1 MNKTRIPALLAAAW
15 LALPAWA
22 ATYYVDAGHP
32 AASDAN
38 SGTEALPWR
47 TLQRATSPLGSG
59 VAAGDTVY
67 VKNGT
72 YVGTGDACSS
82 GGVTPAFYPV
92 NSGTPTAPIAFRA
105 YPGHSP
111 VVSWPVCPPPEAR
124 NNPVIGN
131 GGAGRDHVIW
141 DGFTTGPGNDVRIQ
155 RCTGCLVEN
164 VVIDK
169 GGATPSVPGQ
179 GNYDG
184 IRVEESTDAIIRN
197 NTVRNVFTT
206 DSTGGRGACIKL
218 YDDRNTR
225 VHNNE
230 LSNCDDGIYDKEGG
244 TDNTYE
250 LNIIRDIARRAFYF
264 TGFQTP
270 RCAAWSCAVRNN
282 VIRNNVVVNARS
294 GVNMD
299 LDDPATMRN
308 ISVYNN
314 TLYNVDRGIQLGT
327 SLPEMRYYNNII
339 TLRSPSTDMNSVT
352 LFFAGPSPPTDL
364 VSNYQNL
371 RAPAPPHAG
380 FSIDFQPP
388 ESLAQWQSRGFDASS
403 LTSDPQ
409 FVGPVTGTPLPEAF
423 RLQSASPLR
432 GAGRVGGTST
442 GAPVDIGAYATG
454 TEVIG
459 RATGAPA
466 PDTTPPSV
474 PTGLTAVAVSSSRI
488 DLSWAAS
495 TDERGVAGYR
505 VDRDGTV
512 IATTSNTAYSDT
524 GLAPSTTHAY
534 RLAAYDGA
542 GNQSGQ
548 SSPASATTLPATPP
562 PPPTGL
568 VAD

>member
-1 MNKTRIPALLAAAW
+1 MVKTLATAV
-15 LALPAWA
+15 LAFACLFSPGHA
-22 ATYYVDAGHP
+22 ATYYVDAGL
-32 AASDAN
+32 ATASDVN

-82 GGVTPAFYPV
+82 GGVMPAFYPV

-111 VVSWPVCPPPEAR
+111 VVSWPLCPPGYAR
-124 NNPVIGN
+124 NSPVIGN
-131 GGAGRDHVIW
+131 GDSGRDYVVW
-141 DGFTTGPGNDVRIQ
+141 DGFTTGSGNDVRIQ
-155 RCTGCLVEN
+155 GCTGCVVEN
-164 VVIDK
+164 MTIDK
-169 GGATPSVPGQ
+169 GARAPEVLGQ

-184 IRVEESTDAIIRN
+184 IRVEESRGVVLRGNLIRN
-197 NTVRNVFTT
+197 VAYT
-206 DSTGGRGACIKL
+206 TGGPHQNAAGIKL
-218 YDDRNTR
+218 YDDINTR

-230 LSNCDDGIYDKEGG
+230 IYACDVAIYDKEAGMN
-244 TDNTYE
+244 NTYE
-250 LNIIRDIARRAFYF
+250 LNYIHDIALN
-264 TGFQTP
+264 GFQFTNFETL
-270 RCAAWSCAVRNN
+270 RCAAWNCAVQNN
-282 VIRNNVVVNARS
+282 VIRNNVVVNAIG

-299 LDDPATMRN
+299 LDGPAAMGT

-314 TLYNVDRGIQLGT
+314 AFHNVDRGIRLRA
-327 SLPEMRYYNNII
+327 SLPGMRYYNNII
-339 TLRSPSTDMNSVT
+339 SLRAPPLDTYHVT
-352 LFFAGPSPPTDL
+352 LFFGGTSPPPDL
-364 VSNYQNL
+364 VSNHQNF

-432 GAGRVGGTST
+432 GAGRVGGAST

-459 RATGAPA
+459 RATPPIDPLDAPA
-466 PDTTPPSV
+466 
-474 PTGLTAVAVSSSRI
+474 GLRR
-488 DLSWAAS
+488 
-495 TDERGVAGYR
+495 TDRR
-505 VDRDGTV
+505 
-512 IATTSNTAYSDT
+512 
-524 GLAPSTTHAY
+524 
-534 RLAAYDGA
+534 
-542 GNQSGQ
+542 SG
-548 SSPASATTLPATPP
+548 
-562 PPPTGL
+562 
-568 VAD
+568 